1 MFPYLHVVQHNNAA
15 SIICMHYITVA
26 VGKHGRHVMAE
37 FLCVVLSKLKVK
49 YSFIYTHMV
58 M

>member
-1 MFPYLHVVQHNNAA
+1 MQD